1 MPRPPMNLK
10 ASPQLV
16 AALLSQM
23 VSDANTGVSGDA
35 NCSMFVAFRVDA
47 IPAAGTVMAMG
58 ADTGAHT
65 GMRLRVLTN
74 NSVDLYIAG
83 IGSIPIVTPDLIGGG
98 WLTLAAV
105 KTAGS
110 SPYLIYFNA
119 TSNNGGGTGAG
130 NFTDAPVR
138 YGVNA
143 AGAERFEGEI
153 SYSVMTSSALSAA
166 QVLAL
171 HKAALAALPTSSVVC
186 AYKMDELTDGK
197 FLDIS
202 KNGNHLT
209 AANVRMIGGQ
219 VPGGVRG
226 RVKYDDPSQIPGA
239 LCLYDAALGVTK
251 DGSDRVSQWDDL
263 SGNASHMVQT
273 TGALQPLWV
282 ANGINNLPALRITNA
297 GAEFMAS
304 TSGVFRGARRAHT
317 LVAVVK
323 MHAAPTSTYAG
334 FFALGSGGVG
344 GNTSCV
350 GHDNANK
357 LWYGGAGYGNPILP
371 KTATNGETYIMVK
384 RSNGRQDT
392 MYLNNGRF
400 ESVPQVINYAIT
412 PIADILFG
420 KYTAVYSSPN
430 ILASFLG
437 AWNRELSDAEVR
449 GLINHLG
456 EKYGVFTPVD
466 RSLASGRATAGSRS
480 LAS

>member
-1 MPRPPMNLK
+1 MNLK

-23 VSDANTGVSGDA
+23 VSDANVGISGDA

-58 ADTGAHT
+58 VETGSHT

-74 NSVDLYIAG
+74 NSVDLMISG
-83 IGSIPIVTPDLIGGG
+83 IGSVPIVTQDLISGG
-98 WLTLAAV
+98 WNTLGAV
-105 KTAGS
+105 KASGS
-110 SPYLIYFNA
+110 SPYLVYFNG
-119 TSNNGGGTGAG
+119 SFINGGGTGVG

-143 AGAERFEGEI
+143 AGAERFEGEV

-166 QVLAL
+166 EMLAL

-186 AYKMDELTDGK
+186 AYKMDELTQGK
-197 FLDIS
+197 FRDLS
-202 KNGNHLT
+202 KNANHLT
-209 AANVRMIGGQ
+209 ASNVCMIGGQ

-226 RVKYDDPSQIPGA
+226 RVKYSDPLQIPGA
-239 LCLYDAALGVTK
+239 LCVYDAALGVTK
-251 DGSDRVSQWDDL
+251 DGSDRVSQWNDL
-263 SGNASHMVQT
+263 SDNASHMVQA

-282 ANGINNLPALRITNA
+282 ANGINNLPALRLTNA

-334 FFALGSGGVG
+334 FFALGSGGAG

-357 LWYGGAGYGNPILP
+357 LWYGGAGYGTPILP

-392 MYLNNGRF
+392 MYLNNVRF
-400 ESVPQVINYAIT
+400 ESVPQALNYTIT